1 MPDAYE
7 RLVDRLLASPQYGVR
22 WGRHWLDVAGYS
34 DARGDA
40 GDNPRDTLW
49 KYRDYVIKAFN
60 KNKPINHFL
69 LEQLAGDQLVNY
81 KPGTSPTP
89 DQVEPLIATS
99 FLRTTADITD
109 NQTIYE
115 VDKYYRRAKLSTKS
129 WNG

>member
-1 MPDAYE
+1 M
-7 RLVDRLLASPQYGVR
+7 
-22 WGRHWLDVAGYS
+22 DVAGYS
-34 DARGDA
+34 DSRGDA

-81 KPGTSPTP
+81 RPGTSPTP